1 VSPRAAT
8 VAARTLVGEEELPPP
23 QVAAAGRAARPRPS
37 AARPRTSA
45 TRPRPAAPRSRPAAA
60 PRTAQKT
67 RPAKRRPPAPSA
79 RRRQQKAQ
87 IGVLA
92 PPEPVR
98 RPTATFAL
106 PERAVD
112 RLLRTRLWIGTIAL
126 LLVGIVFLN
135 VDLLQVSRQLA
146 AVADRSAQVEADNAR
161 LRRALARLDSPDRIQ
176 RLASE
181 RGFVLPAPDA
191 VRYLRPDPGRDAL
204 LAARRLA
211 QRATAGTAGTAA
223 SAVSAVSA
231 ASGAATTTAT
241 PAPGAAGGGALS
253 GSSSAGAATGG
264 PSASG
269 ATGSSALGTAGEQ
282 AAGGEGVVD
291 SADGTP

>member
-1 VSPRAAT
+1 M
-8 VAARTLVGEEELPPP
+8 
-23 QVAAAGRAARPRPS
+23 
-37 AARPRTSA
+37 
-45 TRPRPAAPRSRPAAA
+45 
-60 PRTAQKT
+60 
-67 RPAKRRPPAPSA
+67 
-79 RRRQQKAQ
+79 
-87 IGVLA
+87 
-92 PPEPVR
+92 
-98 RPTATFAL
+98 
-106 PERAVD
+106 PERAVE

-191 VRYLRPDPGRDAL
+191 VRYLRSDPGRDAL

-211 QRATAGTAGTAA
+211 QRVTAGTAGMAA
-223 SAVSAVSA
+223 SAVSA

-241 PAPGAAGGGALS
+241 PVPGAAGGGALS
-253 GSSSAGAATGG
+253 GSSGAGAATGG
-264 PSASG
+264 PSASA
-269 ATGSSALGTAGEQ
+269 ATGSSALRATGEQ
-282 AAGGEGVVD
+282 AAGGGD
-291 SADGTP
+291 GLGSADGTP

>member
-23 QVAAAGRAARPRPS
+23 HVAAAVRAARPRPS
-37 AARPRTSA
+37 A
-45 TRPRPAAPRSRPAAA
+45 TRPRSAAPRSRPAAT

-67 RPAKRRPPAPSA
+67 RPAQRRPPAPSA
-79 RRRQQKAQ
+79 RRRRQKAQ
-87 IGVLA
+87 IGVVA
-92 PPEPVR
+92 PPERGR
-98 RPTATFAL
+98 RSTATFSL

-191 VRYLRPDPGRDAL
+191 VRYLRSDPGRDAL

-211 QRATAGTAGTAA
+211 QRVTAGTAGMAA
-223 SAVSAVSA
+223 SAVSA

-241 PAPGAAGGGALS
+241 PVPGAAGGGALS
-253 GSSSAGAATGG
+253 GSSGAGAATGG
-264 PSASG
+264 PSASA
-269 ATGSSALGTAGEQ
+269 ATGSSALPATGEQ
-282 AAGGEGVVD
+282 AAGGGDVLG